1 MSLWRQLKLG
11 FRALTF
17 RRSVDREIS
26 EELRHFLEESKQAHI
41 ARGLSVE
48 EAERA
53 VRLEFGSAS
62 ALHEQVR
69 SYGWENVIEAFFS
82 DLRFAF
88 RQLRALPTF
97 MIVTVLTIALGIG
110 ITTAIFSA
118 IHPILFESLPYP
130 DATRIVTISELTNDG
145 ARMDGT
151 FGMYRGLVERNQSFE
166 DIAAY
171 KPWHPTITGTG
182 QAERFNG
189 QRVSAS
195 YFDVF
200 STAPILGRNFRAS
213 DDRMNGSNVIVISW
227 TLWQRRFDADEAIQG
242 RVIRLD
248 DTNFEIIGVL
258 PKDFENV
265 LDPSAEIWS
274 PLQYDMSQGRAWG
287 HHLRTIGRIR
297 AGVTYDRATEDTNR
311 IARSVLIEQRPE
323 TYGDEIQLVVRSLQD
338 DITEAVRP
346 ALLSIFGAAVLVL
359 LIACVNVINLLL
371 ARGVQRQGEFSMR
384 AALGAGRA
392 RIIRQLLTESFL
404 LAFLGGAAAIAVAFF
419 AVQALIGLSPPG
431 LPRASAIEVDRTVFV
446 FALGIATLIGFVI
459 GLIPARQIVR
469 SDVRH
474 QLQNSRTTGFGHSR
488 VREALVVAEVALALV
503 LLVSSGLLWRSLN
516 RLFSIH
522 PGFDSANILT
532 AQIFDTRPGDQRFFE
547 RAVETVKQLP
557 GVASVA
563 LTSQLPLSGDL
574 DEYGVHFEA
583 TRDRS
588 SQTYSC
594 FRYSVSP
601 GYIETMRI
609 PLRRGRAFHGNDRNN
624 APLVALISESLAK
637 LRFQQS
643 DPIGHR
649 LRIGPIDG
657 PPYTIVGVVA
667 DVKQL
672 SLAANNSFAVYI
684 PAQQWRF
691 MDQTMSLVIRA
702 HRDAAA
708 LAPAMRE
715 SVRSIDKDQPIL
727 RVSTMDDLLAATAS
741 ERRFALI
748 LFQAF
753 ALSALL
759 LAAAGIYGVLAGM
772 VTQRTREIGVRSALG
787 ASRGEIVM
795 LIVRQAIT
803 LTGFGVA
810 IGLFAAVLVTQAIV
824 AMLFQISSLDPP
836 TYFAVIALLCS
847 VAVLASALPAW
858 RASRINPAI
867 TLRAE

>member
-1 MSLWRQLKLG
+1 MSLWRQLKRG

-17 RRSVDREIS
+17 RRTVDREIS

-41 ARGLSVE
+41 ASGLSVE

-53 VRLEFGSAS
+53 VRLEFGSTPG
-62 ALHEQVR
+62 LQEQVR
-69 SYGWENVIEAFFS
+69 SYGWENIIEAFFS

-88 RQLRALPTF
+88 RQLRALPIFTT
-97 MIVTVLTIALGIG
+97 VTVLTIAVGIG
-110 ITTAIFSA
+110 MTTAIFSA
-118 IHPILFESLPYP
+118 VYPILFASLPYP
-130 DATRIVTISELTNDG
+130 EATRIVTISELTSDG
-145 ARMDGT
+145 ARIDGT
-151 FGMYRGLVERNQSFE
+151 FGMYRGLAERNQSLQT
-166 DIAAY
+166 IAVY
-171 KPWHPTITGTG
+171 KPWHPTITGAG
-182 QAERFNG
+182 HAERFNG

-195 YFDVF
+195 YFDVLG
-200 STAPILGRNFRAS
+200 TVPLIGRNFRAS
-213 DDRMNGSNVIVISW
+213 EDRIDGPNVILISW
-227 TLWQRRFDADEAIQG
+227 TLWQRRFHADEAIQD

-258 PKDFENV
+258 PKDFEDV
-265 LDPSAEIWS
+265 LAPSAEIWS
-274 PLQYDMSQGRAWG
+274 LLQYDMTQGRAWG
-287 HHLRTIGRIR
+287 HHLRTIGRLR
-297 AGVTYDRATEDTNR
+297 AGVAYDRATEETNR
-311 IARSVLIEQRPE
+311 NARSVLSEHRPE
-323 TYGDEIQLVVRSLQD
+323 TYGDEIRLVVRPLQD

-346 ALLSIFGAAVLVL
+346 ALLSIFGGAVLVL
-359 LIACVNVINLLL
+359 LIACVNVTNLLL
-371 ARGVQRQGEFSMR
+371 ARSVQRQEEFAMR
-384 AALGAGRA
+384 VALGAGRG
-392 RIIRQLLTESFL
+392 RIIRQLLAESFL
-404 LAFLGGAAAIAVAFF
+404 LAFLGGAAGIVVAFF

-431 LPRASAIEVDRTVFV
+431 LPRAGAIAVDRTVLI
-446 FALGIATLIGFVI
+446 FALSITTGIGLAI
-459 GLIPARQIVR
+459 GLIPARQIAR
-469 SDVRH
+469 SDIRH
-474 QLQNSRTTGFGHSR
+474 HLKNSRATGHSR

-532 AQIFDTRPGDQRFFE
+532 MQIFDSGSEDRRFFE
-547 RAVETVKQLP
+547 QAVEAVRQLP
-557 GVASVA
+557 GVTSAA

-583 TRDRS
+583 TRDRA

-609 PLRRGRAFHGNDRNN
+609 PLRRGRSFHENDRSN
-624 APLVALISESLAK
+624 APFVALISESLAK

-643 DPIGHR
+643 DPVGHR

-672 SLAANNSFAVYI
+672 SLAANDAFAVYI
-684 PAQQWRF
+684 PAQQWHF
-691 MDQTMSLVIRA
+691 QDQTMSLVIRA

-708 LAPAMRE
+708 LTQPVRE
-715 SVRSIDKDQPIL
+715 SVRSIDQDQPVL

-741 ERRFALI
+741 ERRFALV
-748 LFQAF
+748 LFQTF

-772 VTQRTREIGVRSALG
+772 VAQRTREIGVRSALG
-787 ASRGEIVM
+787 ASRREIVM

-803 LTGFGVA
+803 LTGLGVA
-810 IGLFAAVLVTQAIV
+810 IGIFAAAVVTQAIV
-824 AMLFQISSLDPP
+824 AMLFQISRLDPL
-836 TYFAVIALLCS
+836 TYFGVLFVLCS
-847 VAVLASALPAW
+847 VAVVASALPAW